1 MKKKQLKKEVRK
13 LNANSA
19 LLFDTAMERINAQA
33 AKINDIELELQQFRA
48 LEMKVASMD
57 GVLLELYDLRMTGNP
72 IDCGGTLLT
81 ESGYSEFCTPIVH
94 SNGKKYS
101 NNGALKSENKSK
113 ANEYP
118 TGTNAELRN
127 TVARLQNRLKQMSV
141 FNPSDN
147 SFIVQQV
154 ADNTSRYKQLLD
166 QAANDNQQLRNC
178 IEELE
183 RKLAVPPADVTGYE
197 DAFIDGFNFA
207 KVLIPSEQRT
217 DEQLRIAY
225 HDKAVQRAV
234 FPDTINGE

>member
-19 LLFDTAMERINAQA
+19 LLFDTAMERINMVSETIKQHT
-33 AKINDIELELQQFRA
+33 K
-48 LEMKVASMD
+48 
-57 GVLLELYDLRMTGNP
+57 ELYDLRMTGNP

-197 DAFIDGFNFA
+197 DAFIDGVRYAEQHMFNPA
-207 KVLIPSEQRT
+207 GHEENNSDYE
-217 DEQLRIAY
+217 LRSLY
-225 HDKAVQRAV
+225 HDRAVQRAV
-234 FPDTINGE
+234 FPDVING

>member
-19 LLFDTAMERINAQA
+19 LLFDTAMERINMVSETIKQHT
-33 AKINDIELELQQFRA
+33 K
-48 LEMKVASMD
+48 
-57 GVLLELYDLRMTGNP
+57 ELYDLRMTGNP
-72 IDCGGTLLT
+72 IDCGGTLRT

-183 RKLAVPPADVTGYE
+183 RKLAVPPADVTGYK
-197 DAFIDGFNFA
+197 DAFIDGVRYAEQHMFNPA
-207 KVLIPSEQRT
+207 GHEENNSDYE
-217 DEQLRIAY
+217 LRSLY
-225 HDKAVQRAV
+225 HDRAVQRAV
-234 FPDTINGE
+234 FPDVING

>member
-19 LLFDTAMERINAQA
+19 LLFDTAMERINMVSETIKQHT
-33 AKINDIELELQQFRA
+33 K
-48 LEMKVASMD
+48 
-57 GVLLELYDLRMTGNP
+57 ELYDLRMTGN
-72 IDCGGTLLT
+72 
-81 ESGYSEFCTPIVH
+81 
-94 SNGKKYS
+94 
-101 NNGALKSENKSK
+101 
-113 ANEYP
+113 P

-183 RKLAVPPADVTGYE
+183 RKLAVPPADVTGYK
-197 DAFIDGFNFA
+197 DAFIDGVRYAEQHMFNPA
-207 KVLIPSEQRT
+207 GHEENNSDYE
-217 DEQLRIAY
+217 LRSLY
-225 HDKAVQRAV
+225 HERAVQRAV
-234 FPDTINGE
+234 FPDVING